1 MERTRDQTG
10 AERSGMKHVNDTLA
24 VRHGLTNRA
33 AGPIG
38 LLATLVAALL
48 MPGSVASQAI
58 EGTLMEVGSNRA
70 ISLGLV
76 ILMTEAGDSVT
87 SDVTDSQG
95 RFRVEAEA
103 GGSFVLIASAFGFKE
118 TRAGVFE
125 LGDDGE
131 MDVEFRVATEAMPI
145 DGLLVELARPTLQHQ
160 LIRNGYVRRLQRG
173 LGKFLT
179 PHDIERAPAMTTAD
193 VFRGIPGVHVRTIGG
208 GVNAFQGEAI
218 QFGSPS
224 GYCTP
229 TVYLDGVRL
238 SPSIV
243 SDNPLEHLVPLQS
256 LDAAE
261 IYQRPA
267 EIPIE
272 YASTGVQP
280 LDEGGVCGVIVLWTK
295 GR

>member
-1 MERTRDQTG
+1 MRYENDAVAARDG
-10 AERSGMKHVNDTLA
+10 RA
-24 VRHGLTNRA
+24 NRA
-33 AGPIG
+33 VGPIG
-38 LLATLVAALL
+38 LLLALAVTLAGPGAVA
-48 MPGSVASQAI
+48 GQTI
-58 EGTLMEVGSNRA
+58 EGTLMEVGSSRP

-76 ILMTEAGDSVT
+76 IMMTEAGDSVT
-87 SDVTDSQG
+87 SDVTDAQG
-95 RFRVEAEA
+95 RFRVEAED

-131 MDVEFRVATEAMPI
+131 MDVEFRVGAEAMPI

-173 LGKFLT
+173 LGKFIT
-179 PHDIERAPAMTTAD
+179 PHDLENAPAMTTAD

-208 GVNAFQGEAI
+208 GINAFQGEAV

-243 SDNPLEHLVPLQS
+243 ADNPIEHLVPLQT

-272 YASTGVQP
+272 YASTGIQP
-280 LDEGGVCGVIVLWTK
+280 RDEGGVCGVIVLWTR

>member
-1 MERTRDQTG
+1 MRARNTAVMARN
-10 AERSGMKHVNDTLA
+10 RSGSAGATPVALFVALVTALA
-24 VRHGLTNRA
+24 S
-33 AGPIG
+33 
-38 LLATLVAALL
+38 
-48 MPGSVASQAI
+48 PGTAEAQAI
-58 EGTLMEVGSNRA
+58 EGTLMEVGSSRP
-70 ISLGLV
+70 ISLGLI
-76 ILMTEAGDSVT
+76 ILMTVAGDSVT
-87 SDVTDSQG
+87 SDVTDAQG
-95 RFRVEAEA
+95 RFRVEAEE

-118 TRAGVFE
+118 TRAGVFD

-131 MDVEFRVATEAMPI
+131 MDVEFRVGAEAMPI
-145 DGLLVELARPTLQHQ
+145 DGLLVELARPTLEHQ

-173 LGKFLT
+173 LGKFIT
-179 PHDIERAPAMTTAD
+179 PYDIEMAPAMTTAD

-208 GVNAFQGEAI
+208 GINAFQGEAV

-238 SPSIV
+238 SPSV
-243 SDNPLEHLVPLQS
+243 VADNPLEHIVPLQS

-261 IYQRPA
+261 IYQRPS

-280 LDEGGVCGVIVLWTK
+280 RDEGGVCGVIVLWTK